1 MGQKVNPIGLR
12 LGINKVWDS
21 IWYAEKEYADN
32 LLEDLKI
39 KRYIKNDFNKRKD
52 AAISKVTIERIT
64 NKINIY
70 IHTARPAIVI
80 GRKGTEIENLRKEIT
95 DLIKTD
101 KKVQIKIVQIKK
113 PETDARLIADNI
125 AAQIEKRTPYRR
137 AMKHA
142 ITNAMRSGVLGI
154 KITCSGRLGGAEMA
168 RTETYKEG
176 RIPLQTLRADID
188 YALSVAVTTL
198 GAIGVKVWVYHG
210 DKVGVFEDK

>member
-12 LGINKVWDS
+12 IGINKVWDS
-21 IWYAEKEYADN
+21 VWYAEKDYADKF
-32 LLEDLKI
+32 LEDLKI
-39 KRYIKNDFNKRKD
+39 KDYIKNVFNKEKD
-52 AAISKVTIERIT
+52 AAISRVTIQRIT
-64 NKINIY
+64 DKININ

-80 GRKGTEIENLRKEIT
+80 GRKGAEIENLKNKLLKLT
-95 DLIKTD
+95 KTD
-101 KKVQIKIVQIKK
+101 KNIQIKIVQIRK
-113 PETDARLIADNI
+113 PEVDAKLIADNI
-125 AAQIEKRTPYRR
+125 ATQIEKRTPYRR

-168 RTETYKEG
+168 RTETYKDG

-198 GAIGVKVWVYHG
+198 GAIGIKVWVYTG
-210 DKVGVFEDK
+210 DKMGVFED